1 MTYRERLLR
10 WKHAKEISGN
20 RIVLREL
27 AARCGVS
34 HTVLQRLLTGKQTKF
49 KGETLAKIG
58 VGIGEGADFFFRE
71 TDPAAPAPAPTPGRC
86 AFTSADDAK
95 EILGRFY
102 KHIGPDH
109 CQTFTIICDCRN
121 GKGARV
127 LAVVDG
133 EVVYVGPDRHRGNSA

>member
-1 MTYRERLLR
+1 MTYREKLLN
-10 WKHAKEISGN
+10 WMHQQKLLGHPITITEI
-20 RIVLREL
+20 
-27 AARCGVS
+27 ARRSNINMSV
-34 HTVLQRLLTGKQTKF
+34 VQRLASGKQRGF

-86 AFTSADDAK
+86 AFTSVADAK

-102 KHIGPDH
+102 RHVGPDH
-109 CQTFTIICDCRN
+109 CRTFTIICDCRN